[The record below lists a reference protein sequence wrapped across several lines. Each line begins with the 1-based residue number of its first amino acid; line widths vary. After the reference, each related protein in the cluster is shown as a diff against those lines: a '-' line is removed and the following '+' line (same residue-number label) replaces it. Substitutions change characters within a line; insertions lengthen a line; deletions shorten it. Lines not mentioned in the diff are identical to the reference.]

1 MTRRTGS
8 APAARRSTSR
18 SARRACRARPRSP
31 GRPSRR
37 SQDWRVGKKDL
48 GENVSADWTCRQCQQ
63 FNLAADKVC
72 KKCQAQCP
80 PKTAAAV
87 PLGASEFRSGRGS
100 GHFDRQD
107 PKEERNSHNSD
118 DEDVASARSLCV
130 DVGNGTWRFLGTAP
144 PGTSTG
150 ASQRAGR
157 AGRCPRACLRAA
169 LCSGSAVNSRLRCG
183 LHPAGAGGKRRLPCR
198 GVSG

>member
-118 DEDVASARSLCV
+118 DED
-130 DVGNGTWRFLGTAP
+130 DYDEF
-144 PGTSTG
+144 
-150 ASQRAGR
+150 GR
-157 AGRCPRACLRAA
+157 KKKKTLSKADRQKAA
-169 LCSGSAVNSRLRCG
+169 LERLKNKGAAARRDRSRSR
-183 LHPAGAGGKRRLPCR
+183 
-198 GVSG
+198 